1 MPLFPTFP
9 PFFRRYYQRLPAREI
24 KNIDTKINNS
34 DEFIESSSIKEKN
47 ADLNPHFF
55 NFLGIT
61 LQSDDIL
68 ILFLLFFLYN
78 EGVEDDILYII
89 LILLLIG

>member
-24 KNIDTKINNS
+24 KNINTKINNS

-55 NFLGIT
+55 NILGIT